1 MNKTDTLFLNILGRA
16 LKGQS
21 STLPKDMTDDEKLQ
35 LFRLA
40 DAHNVLPIICNA
52 LTDFTEPSPA
62 SDKNAVTK
70 EHDSDKNSVTEDH
83 DSDKNPVAADHDSVI
98 ERYRDIAVKHIC
110 VQIEKNARF
119 HERYDALRKNGIS
132 PLVVKGLVCMQ
143 LYPKPFCRLST
154 DEDLLIAPKDLIMT
168 DQLLRKLGLSYMNP
182 HEGILDDFEVS
193 YCRNPEY
200 YEIHTSLFDPEDSFF
215 GKFNRCFD
223 GIHERAVSMEIDG
236 FTVLTPCP
244 TDHMLFLLLHAFK
257 HFLYSGFGVRQ
268 VCDIALFAKRY
279 EHDIDWGRIM
289 TVLKDAHAE
298 DFAAAVFKIGTKY
311 LLIGPGNSCRNTLRQ
326 NLRSVASASSNFSEN
341 SITDM
346 FHSEIDEGPLLE
358 DILSSGSLGANDM
371 NRLHSSSITL
381 EAVRSGTENEALK
394 GSGRLR
400 LLFPPVSYLKVR
412 YPYLT
417 RHPYLLPA
425 AWAARLMHYAKDNL
439 TGNNKES
446 AAMAL
451 QIGKNRTELL
461 RKYHVIP

>member
-1 MNKTDTLFLNILGRA
+1 MNKTDRLFLNILGRA

-21 STLPKDMTDDEKLQ
+21 SSLPAGMTDDEKLQ

-40 DAHNVLPIICNA
+40 DAHNVLPIICDA

-62 SDKNAVTK
+62 ADKNTVKKDHGSDKISVTIDHGPDK
-70 EHDSDKNSVTEDH
+70 NFMATGHEPDKDFVATDHDPDKNSVATG
-83 DSDKNPVAADHDSVI
+83 HDSVI

-119 HERYDALRKNGIS
+119 LERYDVLRKNGIS

-143 LYPKPFCRLST
+143 LYPKPYCRLST
-154 DEDLLIAPKDLIMT
+154 DEDLLIAPSELRKT
-168 DQLLRKLGLSYMNP
+168 DQVLRNLGLSYMNP
-182 HEGILDDFEVS
+182 HADILSDFEVS

-223 GIHERAVSMEIDG
+223 GIHERAVSLDIDG

-244 TDHMLFLLLHAFK
+244 TDHLLFLLLHAFK

-268 VCDIALFAKRY
+268 VCDISLFAERY
-279 EHDIDWGRIM
+279 GREIDWDRI
-289 TVLKDAHAE
+289 TAVLKEAHAE
-298 DFAAAVFKIGTKY
+298 DFAAAIFRIGTKY
-311 LLIGPGNSCRNTLRQ
+311 LSGNPIPDTL
-326 NLRSVASASSNFSEN
+326 LSG
-341 SITDM
+341 T
-346 FHSEIDEGPLLE
+346 DEGPLLE

-381 EAVRSGTENEALK
+381 EAVRSGTEGDAHK

-400 LLFPPVSYLKVR
+400 LLFPPVSYLKAR

-425 AWAARLMHYAKDNL
+425 AWAARLVHYAKDNL

-451 QIGKNRTELL
+451 QIGKSRTELL